1 MCWHLN
7 LPFQEREMRRA
18 SAHKTQHPDTFL
30 IASNQLSAAR
40 GKIAIIEKDPSE
52 N

>member
-1 MCWHLN
+1 MKHGDG
-7 LPFQEREMRRA
+7 E
-18 SAHKTQHPDTFL
+18 KTHHHRKQHPDTFI

-40 GKIAIIEKDPSE
+40 KKIAIIENPNE